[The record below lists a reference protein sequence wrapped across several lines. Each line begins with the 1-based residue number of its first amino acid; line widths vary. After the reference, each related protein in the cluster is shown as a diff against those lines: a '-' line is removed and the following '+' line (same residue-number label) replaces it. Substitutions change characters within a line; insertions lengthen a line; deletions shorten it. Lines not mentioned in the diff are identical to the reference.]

1 MNLRKRRGRGER
13 DREEWRK
20 GKTVVGQDIIYGRR
34 TDKRNEEGKKAKKI
48 QENSAQMSNSFC

>member
-13 DREEWRK
+13 DREERRK
-20 GKTVVGQDIIYGRR
+20 GKTVVGQDIIYDRR